1 VTGQTVCMRILIAGA
16 TSALGHATASA
27 LIEAGHHVI
36 AVGSDAGRLGM
47 VDASER
53 FACDLTDLEAV
64 RSLAEEV
71 GELDGLVHLVGGWR
85 GGGGLAGQS
94 DEDWAWLEARVVG
107 TLRNTTRA
115 FADAIGRSDAGVV
128 AIVSSTGVEHP
139 TAGNANYAALKA
151 AAEAWVAAVGHALRA
166 TPARVVV
173 KRVKALVSDA
183 DRAAQPERDF
193 AGSTDVADLAAELVA
208 EFGPQ
213 PSFD

>member
-1 VTGQTVCMRILIAGA
+1 MRILLAGA

-27 LIEAGHHVI
+27 LLAAGHHVI
-36 AVGSDAGRLGM
+36 AVGSNADRLGL

-53 FACDLTDLEAV
+53 FECDLADFEAV
-64 RSLAEEV
+64 TALAAEV

-94 DEDWAWLEARVVG
+94 DVDWAWLERRVVG

-115 FADAIGRSDAGVV
+115 FAGAIGRSDAGVI
-128 AIVSSTGVEHP
+128 AIISSTGVERP
-139 TAGNANYAALKA
+139 TAGNANYVALKA
-151 AAEAWVAAVGHALRA
+151 AAEAWLAAVGHELRN
-166 TPARVVV
+166 TPARTVA

-183 DRAAQPERDF
+183 DRAAQPDRDF
-193 AGSTDVADLAAELVA
+193 AGHTDVRELAAELAA
-208 EFGPQ
+208 EFAPS

>member
-1 VTGQTVCMRILIAGA
+1 MRILIAGA

-27 LIEAGHHVI
+27 LLEAGHHVI
-36 AVGSDAGRLGM
+36 AVGSNADRLGL
-47 VDASER
+47 VDASAR
-53 FACDLTDLEAV
+53 FECDLAEAEAV

-94 DEDWAWLEARVVG
+94 DEDWAWLEERVVG

-115 FADAIGRSDAGVV
+115 LAPAIGRSDAGVI
-128 AIVSSTGVEHP
+128 AIVSTTGLERP
-139 TAGNANYAALKA
+139 TAGNANYVALKA
-151 AAEAWVAAVGHALRA
+151 AAETWLAAVGHELRS
-166 TPARVVV
+166 TPARTVV

-193 AGSTDVADLAAELVA
+193 TGYTDVAVLAAELAA
-208 EFGPQ
+208 EFAPGRETG
-213 PSFD
+213 DGR

>member
-1 VTGQTVCMRILIAGA
+1 MRILIAGA

-27 LIEAGHHVI
+27 LLAAGHHVI
-36 AVGSDAGRLGM
+36 AVGSNADRLGL
-47 VDASER
+47 VDASAHVE
-53 FACDLTDLEAV
+53 CDLTDLEAV

-94 DEDWAWLEARVVG
+94 DEDWAWLEQRVVG

-115 FADAIGRSDAGVV
+115 LAPAVGRSEAGVI
-128 AIVSSTGVEHP
+128 AIVSTTGLERP
-139 TAGNANYAALKA
+139 TAGNANYVALKA
-151 AAEAWVAAVGHALRA
+151 AAETWLAAVGHELRS
-166 TPARVVV
+166 TPARTVV

-193 AGSTDVADLAAELVA
+193 AGYTDVSALAAELA
-208 EFGPQ
+208 SEFAPGRAAAA
-213 PSFD
+213 DR

>member
-1 VTGQTVCMRILIAGA
+1 MRILIAGA

-27 LIEAGHHVI
+27 LLEAGHHVI
-36 AVGSDAGRLGM
+36 AVGSNAGRLGL
-47 VDASER
+47 VDASAR
-53 FACDLTDLEAV
+53 FECDLTDFEAV

-94 DEDWAWLEARVVG
+94 DEDWAWLEQRVVG

-115 FADAIGRSDAGVV
+115 LAPAIGRSAAGVI
-128 AIVSSTGVEHP
+128 AIVSTTGLERP
-139 TAGNANYAALKA
+139 TAGNANYVALKA
-151 AAEAWVAAVGHALRA
+151 AAETWLAAVGHELRSTA
-166 TPARVVV
+166 ARTVV

-193 AGSTDVADLAAELVA
+193 AGYTDVAELAAELAA
-208 EFGPQ
+208 EFAADPPPGA
-213 PSFD
+213 DR

>member
-1 VTGQTVCMRILIAGA
+1 MRILIAGA

-27 LIEAGHHVI
+27 LLEAGHHVI
-36 AVGSDAGRLGM
+36 AVGSNADRLGL
-47 VDASER
+47 VDASAR
-53 FACDLTDLEAV
+53 FECDLADFEAV

-94 DEDWAWLEARVVG
+94 DEDWAWLEQRVVG

-115 FADAIGRSDAGVV
+115 LAPAIGRSEAGVI
-128 AIVSSTGVEHP
+128 AIVSTTGLERP
-139 TAGNANYAALKA
+139 TAGNANYVALKA
-151 AAEAWVAAVGHALRA
+151 AAETWLAAVGHELRS
-166 TPARVVV
+166 TPARTVV

-193 AGSTDVADLAAELVA
+193 AGYTDVAELSAELAAEFA
-208 EFGPQ
+208 PTQAAG
-213 PSFD
+213 

>member
-1 VTGQTVCMRILIAGA
+1 MRILIAGA

-27 LIEAGHHVI
+27 LLEAGHHVI
-36 AVGSDAGRLGM
+36 AVGSNADRLGL
-47 VDASER
+47 VDASAR
-53 FACDLTDLEAV
+53 FECDLTDFEAV

-94 DEDWAWLEARVVG
+94 DEDWAWLEQRVVG

-115 FADAIGRSDAGVV
+115 LAPAIGRSEAGVI
-128 AIVSSTGVEHP
+128 AIVSTTGLERP
-139 TAGNANYAALKA
+139 TAGNANYVALKA
-151 AAEAWVAAVGHALRA
+151 AAETWLAAVGHELRS
-166 TPARVVV
+166 TPARTVV

-193 AGSTDVADLAAELVA
+193 AGYTDVAELAAELAA
-208 EFGPQ
+208 EFAADPPAGA
-213 PSFD
+213 DR

>member
-1 VTGQTVCMRILIAGA
+1 MRILIAGA

-27 LIEAGHHVI
+27 LLDAGHHVI
-36 AVGSDAGRLGM
+36 AVGSDAGRLGL

-53 FACDLTDLEAV
+53 FECDLADPEAV
-64 RSLAEEV
+64 QELAATV

-94 DEDWAWLEARVVG
+94 DDDWAWLETRIVG

-115 FADAIGRSDAGVV
+115 FAGAIGRSDAGVV
-128 AIVSSTGVEHP
+128 AIVSSTGVERP

-151 AAEAWVAAVGHALRA
+151 AAETWVAAVGHELRG

-173 KRVKALVSDA
+173 KRVRALVTDA
-183 DRAAQPERDF
+183 ERAAQPERDF
-193 AGSTDVADLAAELVA
+193 SGHTQVDELAAQLAAEFAAAPGL
-208 EFGPQ
+208 G
-213 PSFD
+213 

>member
-1 VTGQTVCMRILIAGA
+1 MRILIAGA

-27 LIEAGHHVI
+27 LIDAGHHVI
-36 AVGSDAGRLGM
+36 AVGSNADRLGL

-53 FACDLTDLEAV
+53 FECDLTDREAV
-64 RSLAEEV
+64 EALAAEV

-94 DEDWAWLEARVVG
+94 DEDWAWLEARVVT

-128 AIVSSTGVEHP
+128 AIVSTTGLERP
-139 TAGNANYAALKA
+139 TAGSASYVALKA
-151 AAEAWVAAVGHALRA
+151 AAEAWLAAVGHALRE
-166 TPARVVV
+166 TPARTVV

-183 DRAAQPERDF
+183 DRAAQPERAF
-193 AGSTDVADLAAELVA
+193 AGATDVRELAAELAA
-208 EFGPQ
+208 EFAG
-213 PSFD
+213 